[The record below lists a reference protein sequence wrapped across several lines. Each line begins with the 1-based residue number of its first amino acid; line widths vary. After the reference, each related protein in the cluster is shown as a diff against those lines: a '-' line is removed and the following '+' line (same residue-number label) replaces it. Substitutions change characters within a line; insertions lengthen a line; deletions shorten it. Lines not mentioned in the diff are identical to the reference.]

1 MFKRGSTLVN
11 LLKVKCPLYVVHVMS
26 KSSADVIVRQRQSG
40 SVVFGEPI
48 AASLASNGTHY
59 YHACWRHAAGFVLSP
74 PLREDLTTP
83 DYLMQK
89 LAIGELHCK
98 DSNP

>member
-1 MFKRGSTLVN
+1 M
-11 LLKVKCPLYVVHVMS
+11 KCPLYVVHVMS
-26 KSSADVIVRQRQSG
+26 KSSADVIVRQRLSG

-98 DSNP
+98 DLIP